1 MVIAGGKTVE
11 IESEKQLLGDE
22 EFEKRVLTEKEI
34 ATISWDILDLMAID
48 KEKATL
54 IISKLLYQNDVSFE
68 SALKIFEGQ
77 VHKSTKNT
85 LERTYTQMLTEEE
98 ALDDTRISDL
108 FILEGFN
115 EAEATKIEREILKSI
130 QAPRHYGMMISSL
143 GTNKLVVM
151 DPRRKVTFLEYIKQ
165 INGRDVSTEEI
176 VIKASLKELT
186 VYDNPVAQETRQFK
200 SVWESH
206 LSPGR
211 PIVYGPDSAGEI
223 AAMLNESS
231 YSLVKNKT
239 EDVVKSVF
247 AMMIEQ
253 GKATMKTEIDTPGF
267 YYNENKGTIDVI
279 KYDLP
284 QEVTKE
290 ELVRGLSTL
299 EDFAEYFQSRKTAL
313 ATVFKWGLISPFGFA
328 IKQLGGWIKWPFLY
342 GNGGTGKSTLGKM
355 VLYIWGEPD
364 NNTNNVGGGGFDNE
378 ARIGDRLKQ
387 FTFPLVVDE
396 PGSLFEKKGPS
407 EMIKTAVEHTT
418 SRGKY
423 VGRRY
428 RTIPAYSSVVFTSNH
443 KYPDDD
449 AFDRRFYK
457 ILFPRSERKS
467 REERAEFD
475 NKFQMNNT
483 KNCKLHDLKA
493 IGNYFAI
500 EIVNNPSL
508 LELDWQELTNTLLVR
523 LYGEV
528 GMEMPSWLLK
538 WAPVETMGDLDD
550 IHMED
555 IRGFFQ
561 EAINQAFGQI
571 QILDEEMRTS
581 KKYDNAVEV
590 KSTDDF
596 KHRVWVVLNERK
608 IPWLLQGSDNMVYIT
623 HGLIRA
629 LKKKECINESLPS
642 IADLLGWR
650 YSKGA
655 IKSAGFSGAHL
666 RVHRSVF
673 TEFVFPAC
681 GDGDHCDGN

>member
-1 MVIAGGKTVE
+1 MIAQN
-11 IESEKQLLGDE
+11 EKQQLLED
-22 EFEKRVLTEKEI
+22 EFEKRKLTDKEI
-34 ATISWDILDLMAID
+34 NDISYNILDVLAIN
-48 KEKATL
+48 KEKGTL
-54 IISKLLYQNDVSFE
+54 LISKLLYQNDVSYE
-68 SALKIFEGQ
+68 SALKVFEQQ
-77 VHKSTKNT
+77 VNLSEKNT
-85 LERTYTQMLTEEE
+85 LERTYTQMLTEGEIN
-98 ALDDTRISDL
+98 DKTTISDL
-108 FILEGFN
+108 FVADCFN
-115 EAEATKIEREILKSI
+115 ESEAAKMEKEILKLI
-130 QAPRHYGMMISSL
+130 QAPRHYGMKISSL

-151 DPRRKVTFLEYIKQ
+151 DPRRKTTFLEHRKE
-165 INGRDVSTEEI
+165 INGRDYSTEEI
-176 VIKASLKELT
+176 ILKASLKELT
-186 VYDNPVAQETRQFK
+186 VFDNPVAQETRQFK
-200 SVWESH
+200 STWESK
-206 LSPGR
+206 LSNR
-211 PIVYGPDSAGEI
+211 PIVLGPDTAGEI
-223 AAMLNESS
+223 AAMLSESS
-231 YSLVKNKT
+231 YSMVKNKT

-253 GKATMKTEIDTPGF
+253 GLATMKTEIDTPGF
-267 YYNENKGTIDVI
+267 YYNENKGTIEVI
-279 KYDLP
+279 KYKLP
-284 QEVTKE
+284 QEVSGE
-290 ELVRGLSTL
+290 ELNKGLSTL
-299 EDFAEYFQSRKTAL
+299 EDFSNYFESRKTAL
-313 ATVFKWGLISPFGFA
+313 ATVFKWGLISPFNFA

-387 FTFPLVVDE
+387 FTFPLIVDE

-423 VGRRY
+423 IGRQY
-428 RTIPAYSSVVFTSNH
+428 RTIPAYSSVIFTANH

-467 REERAEFD
+467 RDERVEFD

-500 EIVNNPSL
+500 EIVNEPSL
-508 LELDWQELTNTLLVR
+508 LELNWQELTNTLLVR
-523 LYGEV
+523 LYSEIGRK
-528 GMEMPSWLLK
+528 MPEWLLK
-538 WAPVETMGDLDD
+538 WAPVETMGDLDE
-550 IHMED
+550 IHLED
-555 IRGFFQ
+555 MRGFFQ
-561 EAINQAFGQI
+561 EAINTAYGQI
-571 QILDEEMRTS
+571 QILDEEMRS
-581 KKYDNAVEV
+581 VKRYDNEVEV

-608 IPWLLQGSDNMVYIT
+608 IPWLLQGSDDMVYIT
-623 HGLIRA
+623 HGFIRA

-642 IADLLGWR
+642 VADLLGWK

-655 IKSAGFSGAHL
+655 IKSAGFSGSHL
-666 RVHRSVF
+666 RVNRVKF

-681 GDGDHCDGN
+681 GNGDHCDEI